1 MKLEKVV
8 NSGIPVLCGA
18 LLLIMIALTFLQIVL
33 RQFFNFTFSWSD
45 EVSQFCMMWMVL
57 LGSIWVTKNNCHL
70 NTGIK
75 LHQRLKGWQIRLIDR
90 VSTLAIAVSTAVVAY
105 QSAIFSF
112 QEMNMASITVFWL
125 KLGYVFV
132 MLPLA
137 MAGICYY
144 YIKKLLQKD

>member
-8 NSGIPVLCGA
+8 NSGLPVLCGV
-18 LLLIMIALTFLQIVL
+18 LLTIMIALTFLQIVL

-45 EVSQFCMMWMVL
+45 EVTQFCMMWMVL

-75 LHQRLKGWQIRLIDR
+75 LHQRLKEWQTHLIDR
-90 VSTLAIAVSTAVVAY
+90 IASLAIVISTAVVAY
-105 QSAIFSF
+105 QSAMFAF
-112 QEMNMASITVFWL
+112 QEMNMASITIFWL
-125 KLGYVFV
+125 KLGYVFI

-137 MAGICYY
+137 MLGICYY
-144 YIKKLLQKD
+144 YIKNFFKKD